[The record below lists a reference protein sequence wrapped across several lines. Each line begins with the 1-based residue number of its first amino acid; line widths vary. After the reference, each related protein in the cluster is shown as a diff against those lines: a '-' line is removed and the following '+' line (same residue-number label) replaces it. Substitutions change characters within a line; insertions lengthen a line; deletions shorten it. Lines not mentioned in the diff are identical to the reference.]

1 MPRLLLCLLLPCLA
15 FADDKTIDIAVDDKP
30 RLRYMYNFDTS
41 TKELAHATYKVFAHV
56 LDEAGEPITKG
67 PGGKFTHHRGI
78 FIGWAKTKFQGK
90 SYDTWHM
97 KNSTIVHQEV
107 VEQKTGDDTSVLRVK
122 LHWNTPEGVPIVEEI
137 RSFTVHHDGESYLL
151 LDFVSELSAITD
163 DVELNGDP
171 EHAGMQ
177 YRPHNDVVG
186 NKSAKYTFHKE
197 EVTAKNVG
205 KERDIPW
212 AAMTYKL
219 RDQLWSVQHMN
230 HPDNPK
236 GTRHSCYRDYGRF
249 GHFPV
254 AKLAKGE
261 KLTLKYRLRITKGD
275 TPARDAMAK
284 QYSAYTGG

>member
-1 MPRLLLCLLLPCLA
+1 MPARFLALCLLPALA
-15 FADDKTIDIAVDDKP
+15 FANSIDIAVDGKP
-30 RLRYMYNFDTS
+30 RLRYMHAFDTS
-41 TKELAHATYKVFAHV
+41 TKELAHDTYKVFAHV
-56 LDEAGEPITKG
+56 LDQDGEPITKG

-78 FIGWAKTKFQGK
+78 FIGWAKTGFQGK

-97 KNSTIVHQEV
+97 KNSSIVHKETI
-107 VEQKTGDDTSVLRVK
+107 EQKQDDKTSVLKVK
-122 LHWNTPEGVPIVEEI
+122 LHWNTSEGVPILEEI

-151 LDFVSELSAITD
+151 LDFVSELTAITD

-186 NKSAKYTFHKE
+186 NKSAKYTFHKDSIN
-197 EVTAKNVG
+197 TGNIKN
-205 KERDIPW
+205 ERDVPW

-219 RDQLWSVQHMN
+219 RDKDWSVQHMN

-261 KLTLKYRLRITKGD
+261 SLTLRYRIRVTEGEM
-275 TPARDAMAK
+275 PAAEALAK
-284 QYSAYTGG
+284 QYSAYVGG